1 VRAVEE
7 RKWGHMVALQ
17 SPHIVT
23 IPMKDALKEVKRV
36 DPTHDVVRTA
46 RESGISFGD

>member
-1 VRAVEE
+1 
-7 RKWGHMVALQ
+7 MVALQ

-23 IPMKDALKEVKRV
+23 LPIAEALRELKRV

-46 RESGISFGD
+46 RATGMSFGEP